1 MDSLI
6 ALGCSY
12 YLLHLL
18 RVVEVVVGS
27 NQYASVLLT
36 LFCFLLPVKY
46 ALIHFSVG
54 SNGFFF
60 LTAGL
65 AAYYMRIFTI
75 VYIKARH
82 HSPKSPRQYSDYERH
97 FDFFQALLSAHSSSE
112 HSWLSLR
119 VFGGRFVLWNRVF
132 HPSSLLEPRSPHSLP
147 YQGHSIALCTES
159 FAVVWFNQ

>member
-1 MDSLI
+1 MNRLI

-18 RVVEVVVGS
+18 RVVEVIVGS

-65 AAYYMRIFTI
+65 TAYYMRIF
-75 VYIKARH
+75 
-82 HSPKSPRQYSDYERH
+82 
-97 FDFFQALLSAHSSSE
+97 
-112 HSWLSLR
+112 
-119 VFGGRFVLWNRVF
+119 
-132 HPSSLLEPRSPHSLP
+132 
-147 YQGHSIALCTES
+147 
-159 FAVVWFNQ
+159 